1 MTEQAKYKHDLIAK
15 IGGQSQFDFLIID
28 YCETIREDP
37 FLQCFFGNFDLHSLI
52 TLQTEMLDTAF
63 LDVSEVEA
71 VGLRNHLA
79 LRHYRLFE
87 MGFNEQHFDVLEE
100 HFQEAMR
107 DCWVED
113 DIMEALK
120 KDYNELRPIFRK
132 NGEIMLEALIQ
143 QQVAAGMLSLSLREN
158 KELGELRALKESQDR
173 LNLPKEHKHKF
184 GLHLP
189 RRKPRVTPIMQSRH

>member
-15 IGGQSQFDFLIID
+15 IGGQSLFDFLIID
-28 YCETIREDP
+28 YCEIIQEDP
-37 FLQCFFGNFDLHSLI
+37 FLQRFFTFDLHSLI
-52 TLQTEMLDTAF
+52 ILQTEMLDAAF

-71 VGLRNHLA
+71 EGLRNQLA
-79 LRHYRLFE
+79 LKHYRLFE
-87 MGFNEQHFDVLEE
+87 MGFNERHFDVLEE

-113 DIMEALK
+113 DIMKALK

-132 NGEIMLEALIQ
+132 NGQGMLEALFQ
-143 QQVAAGMLSLSLREN
+143 QQVAADMLSLSLREH
-158 KELGELRALKESQDR
+158 KELGELRELKESQDR

-189 RRKPRVTPIMQSRH
+189 RRKPRVTPNMQSRH